1 MFIRD
6 AALMI
11 AAAVFATPAKAQ
23 TFFFHTDQTIAKNK
37 PLDKK
42 YPDLRVG
49 IDAAGKDHVT
59 TVDIIEPADVDFLR
73 IVNTSTANIHGG
85 TFGHWNAFSRST
97 INIFGGTF
105 NKQVTSYHDSV
116 VNVGGG
122 TFNE

>member
-23 TFFFHTDQTIAKNK
+23 TFFFSTDQTIANDK

-49 IDAAGKDHVT
+49 VDEAGKDHVT
-59 TVDIIEPADVDFLR
+59 SEMPHL
-73 IVNTSTANIHGG
+73 
-85 TFGHWNAFSRST
+85 
-97 INIFGGTF
+97 
-105 NKQVTSYHDSV
+105 
-116 VNVGGG
+116 
-122 TFNE
+122 